1 MDHFRDRRLVFLVVI
16 ALVGLVYLSRLFWLQ
31 VIDKS
36 YEVSAENNSQ
46 SHMIIYPAR
55 GLIYDRN
62 GELLVYNQAAYD
74 IMVIPGDVQEMDTL
88 EFCNTLSITPEDFR
102 GRLSAAREYSPRVP
116 SVFMKQVAY
125 DKAAVLQEKLFKYP
139 GFYVQTRTLR
149 TYPRQI
155 AAHVLGYVGEVDKNV
170 LERDSYYQ
178 LGDYI
183 GVTGIEKSYEL
194 QLRGKKG
201 KKIFLKDVHN
211 RIIGA
216 YEDGQYDQP
225 VIVGKNLTTTI
236 DANLQE
242 YGEKLMRNFTGSMVA
257 IEPSSGEVLALI
269 SSPAFPPSMLVGRNL
284 GENFIRLSSDTMN
297 PLFNRALMAQY
308 PPGSTFKTINGL
320 IGLQEGVINQSTSF
334 GCEYGYH
341 FKNISV
347 GCHSHASPLEFSEGL
362 SNSCNSYFCNV
373 FRRIMEDPSFSST
386 EDAFSNWRRHVT
398 SFGLGSRLG
407 SDFTNEL
414 SGNIPTVAYYDK
426 YYRSGH
432 WNFLTIISLAIGQ
445 GELLITPLQM
455 ANMTAAIANHGYFYT
470 PHIVRAIEGEAAIDP
485 RFTEKHYTTIDS
497 VWFPPVITG
506 MELAVNGPAGGTAR
520 IARMNDIII
529 CGKTG
534 TAQNPHGDNHS
545 IFIAFAPK
553 DDPKIAIAVY
563 VENEGSG
570 ATWAAPMASL
580 MIEQYLTDTI
590 TRGWLENYVLMGN
603 TKKKQSGQEE

>member
-1 MDHFRDRRLVFLVVI
+1 MDHFRDRRLVFFIVI
-16 ALVGLVYLSRLFWLQ
+16 ALVGLIYLGRLFWLQ
-31 VIDKS
+31 VIDKT

-46 SHMIIYPAR
+46 SHLIIYPAR

-74 IMVIPGDVQEMDTL
+74 IMVIPGDVRQMDTT
-88 EFCNTLSITPEDFR
+88 EFCSTLDISSDEFNSFLKT
-102 GRLSAAREYSPRVP
+102 ARDYSTRVP

-170 LERDSYYQ
+170 LDRDSYYQ

-183 GVTGIEKSYEL
+183 GVSGIEKSYEQ
-194 QLRGKKG
+194 QLRGTKG

-216 YEDGQYDQP
+216 YEEGQFDEP

-236 DANLQE
+236 DADLQE
-242 YGEKLMRNFTGSMVA
+242 YGERLMKNFTGSIVA
-257 IEPSSGEVLALI
+257 IEPSTGEVLALV
-269 SSPAFPPSMLVGRNL
+269 SSPAFAPSMLVGRNL
-284 GENFIRLSSDTMN
+284 GENFAGLSSDTTN

-320 IGLQEGVINQSTSF
+320 IGLQEGVIDPQSTF

-341 FKNISV
+341 YKNVTV
-347 GCHSHASPLEFSEGL
+347 GCHSHKSPLKFREGL
-362 SNSCNSYFCNV
+362 ANSCNSYFCNV
-373 FRRIMEDPSFSST
+373 FRRIMEDPSFTST
-386 EDAFSNWRRHVT
+386 ENAFANWRKHVT

-414 SGNIPTVAYYDK
+414 SGNIPTTAYYDK
-426 YYRSGH
+426 YYKSGH

-455 ANMTAAIANHGYFYT
+455 ANMTAAISNHGFFYT
-470 PHIVRAIEGEAAIDP
+470 PHIVKDIEGEAGIDP
-485 RFTEKHYTTIDS
+485 RFTEKHYTAIDS
-497 VWFPPVITG
+497 AYFGPVIDG
-506 MELAVNGPAGGTAR
+506 MEMAVNSQTGGTAR

-553 DDPKIAIAVY
+553 DDPKIALAVY

-580 MIEQYLTDTI
+580 LVEKYLTGEVNRI
-590 TRGWLENYVLMGN
+590 WLENYVLAGN
-603 TKKKQSGQEE
+603 TKKRNGQEE

>member
-16 ALVGLVYLSRLFWLQ
+16 ALVGLVYLGRLFWLQ
-31 VIDKS
+31 VIDKT

-46 SHMIIYPAR
+46 SQMIIYPAR

-62 GELLVYNQAAYD
+62 GELLVYNQAAYN
-74 IMVIPGDVQEMDTL
+74 IMVIPGDVREMDTT
-88 EFCNTLSITPEDFR
+88 EFCGILDISIDDFNER
-102 GRLSAAREYSPRVP
+102 ISSAKEYANMLP

-139 GFYVQTRTLR
+139 GFYVQSRTLR

-155 AAHVLGYVGEVDKNV
+155 AAHILGYVGEVDKNIMKS
-170 LERDSYYQ
+170 DSYYQ

-183 GVTGIEKSYEL
+183 GVTGIEKSYENK
-194 QLRGKKG
+194 LRGTKG

-216 YEDGQYDQP
+216 YEEGQFDDP
-225 VIVGKNLTTTI
+225 VVVGKNLVTTI
-236 DANLQE
+236 DADLQA
-242 YGEKLMRNFTGSMVA
+242 YGEKLMGQFTGSIVA
-257 IEPSSGEVLALI
+257 LEPSTGEVLALV
-269 SSPAFPPSMLVGRNL
+269 SSPSFAPSMLVGRNL
-284 GENFIRLSSDTMN
+284 GENFTKLSSDTTN

-320 IGLQEGVINQSTSF
+320 IGLQEGVIDPSSTF

-341 FKNISV
+341 YKNVTV
-347 GCHSHASPLEFSEGL
+347 GCHSHSSPLQFRDGL
-362 SNSCNSYFCNV
+362 ANSCNSYFCNV
-373 FRRIMEDPSFSST
+373 FRRIMEDPSFTST
-386 EDAFSNWRRHVT
+386 ENAFANWRRHVT

-414 SGNIPTVAYYDK
+414 SGNIPTIAYYDR

-455 ANMTAAIANHGYFYT
+455 ANMTSAIANHGYYYI
-470 PHIVRAIEGEAAIDP
+470 PHVVKRIEGEEAIDP

-497 VWFPPVITG
+497 VHFGPVIDG
-506 MELAVNGPAGGTAR
+506 MERAVNGQTGGTAR

-534 TAQNPHGDNHS
+534 TAENPHGDNHS

-590 TRGWLENYVLMGN
+590 SRKWLESYVLAGN
-603 TKKKQSGQEE
+603 TRKKSGQAE